1 MKQNSVVVMSE
12 AERRE
17 KLRNRIY
24 SIFPVISILLL
35 ILLWFVA
42 AGAENSTFPS
52 PMDIWNRFLLL
63 MEKPIKDLNLFGHI
77 CNGGVCFPQK
87 FHRATDTV
95 LLHISGNGQTI
106 YCLKDLF

>member
-42 AGAENSTFPS
+42 AGAENSHYAK
-52 PMDIWNRFLLL
+52 IC
-63 MEKPIKDLNLFGHI
+63 GHQ
-77 CNGGVCFPQK
+77 GTDAH
-87 FHRATDTV
+87 HR
-95 LLHISGNGQTI
+95 Q
-106 YCLKDLF
+106 

>member
-42 AGAENSTFPS
+42 AGAENPWTSGTAS
-52 PMDIWNRFLLL
+52 
-63 MEKPIKDLNLFGHI
+63 
-77 CNGGVCFPQK
+77 CF
-87 FHRATDTV
+87 
-95 LLHISGNGQTI
+95 
-106 YCLKDLF
+106 